1 MLWLQHFSF
10 TEAYTQYY
18 MWSVC
23 SVANQKT
30 DFSPQN
36 TWLSN
41 CSVDQVWFP
50 QLPQAHTRLCVL
62 FQLDWKV
69 PLLLSSAVS
78 PAVSP
83 AFSTVGIC
91 LIISG
96 EIAKAESRLPNVW
109 FINILFFVTSRY
121 SRLVR
126 KSLLWIWLKI
136 RNDHCSHSELPGTY

>member
-10 TEAYTQYY
+10 TEAYTQYS
-18 MWSVC
+18 MWSVR

-36 TWLSN
+36 TWLSD
-41 CSVDQVWFP
+41 CSVDQVWLP

-69 PLLLSSAVS
+69 LLLSSAVS
-78 PAVSP
+78 PAFSP
-83 AFSTVGIC
+83 VGIC

-96 EIAKAESRLPNVW
+96 EVSKAESRLPNVW
-109 FINILFFVTSRY
+109 FINILFFVTSVY

-126 KSLLWIWLKI
+126 KGLLWIWLKI
-136 RNDHCSHSELPGTY
+136 GNDHCSHSELPGAY